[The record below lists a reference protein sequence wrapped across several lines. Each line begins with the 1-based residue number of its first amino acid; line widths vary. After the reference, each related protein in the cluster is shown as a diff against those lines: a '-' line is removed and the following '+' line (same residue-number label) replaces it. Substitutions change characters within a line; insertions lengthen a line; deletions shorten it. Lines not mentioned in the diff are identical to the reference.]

1 MKGPVRFPIRLKI
14 LITLLFVVT
23 GVVSGITFTMA
34 NLFHD
39 DKKAYIADLVSNVA
53 ISTAEECRSILV
65 GYQER
70 LQVYARIFGN
80 EDLSRPVKAS
90 VIKGFFEDFPELV
103 GVVVETEGQEPSSVY
118 NAATLNAHGLTRE
131 DMVALRADNPLP
143 LDTILDG
150 EVFIENSTISE
161 KLPTLTLAIRH
172 SRHDGTPFVVSGI
185 VRLDSLWRVAARAS
199 SYEVFLADRNGVLL
213 AHSDRKRVA
222 RRDTVEVPE
231 KVKAISRQ
239 YSASVTHEYEVD
251 GVEIIGGFA
260 SVSFGNLVSGAE
272 IQKTAAYLATRDLL
286 FSLMMMALGLLL
298 LATIIGLFWAHR
310 LTRPVEQLSDAT
322 KEIAKG
328 KFDIEVNVDAR
339 DEIGALAGSF
349 NQMASELMNRD
360 SALLDAQAQLVQS
373 EKMAAFGQLGA
384 GIAHEVKNPLAGIL
398 GCAQLSLRKIEK
410 DTPLEKNLLLIEK
423 ETRRCKTIIEN
434 LLRFARQ
441 EKAILEPIEVNPVV
455 HDARAIVAHQL
466 EINKVKLEFDLA
478 DDLPMIHGNGNQ
490 FQQVLMNLMINAQQA
505 MEGEPGQIKI
515 STGVNEAGQVEVLVR
530 DTGPGIPDDIQ
541 KKLFEPFFTTKPGG
555 KGTGLGLSVSFGI
568 IKDHGGEIR
577 IESVPGDGAT
587 FVITLPIL
595 KEHGAAPYAAA
606 EPA

>member
-1 MKGPVRFPIRLKI
+1 MKGPVRFPIRFKI

-23 GVVSGITFTMA
+23 GVVSGITFTMS
-34 NLFHD
+34 NMFHE
-39 DKKAYIADLVSNVA
+39 DKKAYINDLVSNVA

-80 EDLSRPVKAS
+80 ERLSRPVKAT

-103 GVVVETEGQEPSSVY
+103 GVVVQSEGQEPSSVY
-118 NAATLNAHGLTRE
+118 NAATLNSHGLTRE
-131 DMVALRADNPLP
+131 DLVAYRTENPLP
-143 LDTILDG
+143 LDAILGG
-150 EVFIENSTISE
+150 EVFIENSTVSG

-172 SRHDGTPFVVSGI
+172 DAQDGTPFVVSGI
-185 VRLDSLWRVAARAS
+185 VQLDSLRNVAARAS
-199 SYEVFLADRNGVLL
+199 KYEAFVADRNGVLL
-213 AHSDRKRVA
+213 AHPDGKLVTERGQITILP
-222 RRDTVEVPE
+222 D
-231 KVKAISRQ
+231 VKSMSAQ
-239 YSASVTHEYEVD
+239 YSASVTREYEKD
-251 GVEIIGGFA
+251 GVEYLGGFA
-260 SVSFGNLVSGAE
+260 SVSFGNLLSGAE
-272 IQKTAAYLATRDLL
+272 IRKSAAYLGLRDLL
-286 FSLMMMALGLLL
+286 FNLMKMALGLLL
-298 LATIIGLFWAHR
+298 LATVIGFFWAHL
-310 LTRPVEQLSDAT
+310 LTRPVEKLSDAT
-322 KEIAKG
+322 REIAKG
-328 KFDIEVNVDAR
+328 KFDVEIEVDAR

-360 SALLDAQAQLVQS
+360 SALQHAQAQLVQS

-466 EINKVKLEFDLA
+466 EINKVKLELDLA
-478 DDLPMIHGNGNQ
+478 DDLPLIHGNGNQ

-515 STGVNEAGQVEVLVR
+515 TTGVTGTGQVQVLVR
-530 DTGPGIPDDIQ
+530 DTGPGIPEDIQ

-577 IESVPGDGAT
+577 IESVPGEGAT

-606 EPA
+606 ERA